1 MFCVKFCHH
10 TYGWRRNN
18 KCYTFR
24 VKEASQMDQD
34 YKKQVRQY
42 ILNQDT
48 LVRAVFS
55 GGQKGSSLQ
64 WDKVL
69 VRPVEIKG
77 NLNLQF
83 SYFDEKKDLT
93 KNFSFEEAAQKV
105 DELLAL
111 PFRNIF
117 VETTKGSLQVNISK
131 KGKALVN
138 QKKASA
144 SHLIPDLAHDRQKS
158 RLLTAENA
166 APFLKAVG
174 IMTSDGKI
182 RADMQKKFKQINEF
196 LRLLDETD
204 SFDDFAKKPVHIVD
218 FGCGNAYLTFA
229 VYYYLHDLLNLDAH
243 VVGVDIKADLI
254 ERHQEKTKSLGW
266 DQLRFHVGTIADF
279 QPEVIP
285 DVVLA
290 LHACDTATDDA
301 LAQGI
306 RWNSKLIVCAPCCQ
320 HELQEQMSLLPMPTQ
335 LLPIFHHGIL
345 FERMGDIL
353 TDTFRA
359 TILRIMGYR
368 TDVTQFVPIE
378 HTAKNLMI
386 RAVKT
391 SPPGNQRWVEE
402 YRNLKTFWQVTP
414 YLERL
419 LGEPYLPFL

>member
-1 MFCVKFCHH
+1 M
-10 TYGWRRNN
+10 
-18 KCYTFR
+18 
-24 VKEASQMDQD
+24 EQE
-34 YKKQVRQY
+34 YKKQVLQH
-42 ILNQDT
+42 ILNQDSF
-48 LVRAVFS
+48 VRAVFS
-55 GGQKGSSLQ
+55 GKQKGSALP
-64 WDKVL
+64 WVKVL

-77 NLNLQF
+77 DLNWQF
-83 SYFDEKKDLT
+83 SYFDEKQAVT
-93 KNFSFEEAAQKV
+93 KNYSSEDASAKV
-105 DELLAL
+105 AELLAL

-117 VETTKGSLQVNISK
+117 VETGAGNLQVNISK

-138 QKKASA
+138 KKKESA
-144 SHLIPDLAHDRQKS
+144 STRMPDLTHDRQKS

-174 IMTSDGKI
+174 IMTNDGRI
-182 RADMQKKFKQINEF
+182 RADMQRKFKQINEF

-204 SFDDFAKKPVHIVD
+204 SFEDFARRPVHLVD

-229 VYYYLHDLLNLDAH
+229 VYYYLHELLRLDAH
-243 VVGVDIKADLI
+243 VTGVDIKADLI
-254 ERHQEKTKSLGW
+254 QRHQEKVRALGW
-266 DQLRFHVGTIADF
+266 NQLTFHTGTIADF
-279 QPEVIP
+279 RPTTIPE
-285 DVVLA
+285 VVLA

-306 RWNSKLIVCAPCCQ
+306 RWNSKLIVAAPCCQ
-320 HELQEQMSLLPMPTQ
+320 HELQEQMARLPMPTQ

-402 YRNLKTFWQVTP
+402 YRNLKAFWQVTP

-419 LGEPYLPFL
+419 LGEPHVQFLR

>member
-1 MFCVKFCHH
+1 M
-10 TYGWRRNN
+10 
-18 KCYTFR
+18 
-24 VKEASQMDQD
+24 EQD
-34 YKKQVRQY
+34 YKKQVHDQ
-42 ILNQDT
+42 ILNQDSF
-48 LVRAVFS
+48 VRGVFS
-55 GGQKGSSLQ
+55 GGQKGSSLP
-64 WDKVL
+64 WVKVL
-69 VRPVEIKG
+69 VRPVEIKDD
-77 NLNLQF
+77 LHLQF
-83 SYFDEKKDLT
+83 SYFDEKKDIT
-93 KNFSFEEAAQKV
+93 KNYSFEEASTKL

-117 VETTKGSLQVNISK
+117 IESTTGNLQINISK

-138 QKKASA
+138 QKKTPA
-144 SHLIPDLAHDRQKS
+144 SHPTFDLSHDRQKS
-158 RLLTAENA
+158 RLLTTENA
-166 APFLKAVG
+166 TPFLKAVG

-182 RADMQKKFKQINEF
+182 RADMQRKFKQINEF

-204 SFDDFAKKPVHIVD
+204 SFDDFKGKPVHVVD

-229 VYYYLHDLLNLDAH
+229 VYYYLHDVLNLDAH
-243 VVGVDIKADLI
+243 VAGVDIKADLI
-254 ERHQEKTKSLGW
+254 ERHQEKVKSLGW
-266 DQLRFHVGTIADF
+266 NQLTFHAGTIADF
-279 QPEVIP
+279 QPAVIP

-301 LAQGI
+301 LARGI
-306 RWNSKLIVCAPCCQ
+306 HWDSKLIVCAPCCQ
-320 HELQEQMSLLPMPTQ
+320 HELQEQMSHLPMPSQ

-391 SPPGNQRWVEE
+391 SPPGNQRWIEE
-402 YRNLKTFWQVTP
+402 YKNLKVFWQVTP

-419 LGEPYLPFL
+419 LGEPYLQFL

>member
-1 MFCVKFCHH
+1 MK
-10 TYGWRRNN
+10 
-18 KCYTFR
+18 
-24 VKEASQMDQD
+24 QD
-34 YKKQVRQY
+34 YKKLVQDH

-48 LVRAVFS
+48 FIRAVFS
-55 GGQKGSSLQ
+55 GGQKGASPE
-64 WDKVL
+64 WVKVV
-69 VRPVEIKG
+69 VRLVEIKG
-77 NLNLQF
+77 FINLQF
-83 SYFDEKKDLT
+83 SYFDEKKDIT
-93 KNFSFEEAAQKV
+93 KNYSFDEASAKL
-105 DELLAL
+105 DELLAHS
-111 PFRNIF
+111 FRNIF
-117 VETTKGSLQVNISK
+117 VENTTGSLQVNISK

-138 QKKASA
+138 AAKSMASVPIA
-144 SHLIPDLAHDRQKS
+144 DLSHDRQKS
-158 RLLTAENA
+158 RLLTTDNA
-166 APFLKAVG
+166 SPFLKAVG
-174 IMTSDGKI
+174 IMTKDGKI

-204 SFDDFAKKPVHIVD
+204 SFSDFKEKPVHIVD

-229 VYYYLHDLLNLDAH
+229 IYYYLHNILSLDAH

-254 ERHQEKTKSLGW
+254 ERHQEKAKALGW
-266 DQLRFHVGTIADF
+266 NQLTFHAGKISDF
-279 QPEVIP
+279 QSEVRP

-320 HELQEQMSLLPMPTQ
+320 HELQEQMSHLPMPAQ

-386 RAVKT
+386 RAAKT
-391 SPPGNQRWVEE
+391 SPPGNTRWVEE
-402 YRNLKTFWQVTP
+402 YQNLKAFWQVTP

-419 LGEPYLPFL
+419 LGEPYTQFL

>member
-1 MFCVKFCHH
+1 M
-10 TYGWRRNN
+10 
-18 KCYTFR
+18 
-24 VKEASQMDQD
+24 EQD
-34 YKKQVRQY
+34 YKKQVHKH

-48 LVRAVFS
+48 FVRAVFS
-55 GGQKGSSLQ
+55 SGQKASSLQ
-64 WDKVL
+64 WVKVL

-77 NLNLQF
+77 SLNLQF
-83 SYFDEKKDLT
+83 SYFDEKKDIT
-93 KNFSFEEAAQKV
+93 KNYSFEEAAQKV
-105 DELLAL
+105 NELLAL

-117 VETTKGSLQVNISK
+117 VENTTGNLQVNISK

-138 QKKASA
+138 EKKASA
-144 SHLIPDLAHDRQKS
+144 STPILDLSHDRQKS
-158 RLLTAENA
+158 RLLTAENS

-174 IMTSDGKI
+174 IMTQDGRI
-182 RADMQKKFKQINEF
+182 RADMQRKFKQINEF

-204 SFDDFAKKPVHIVD
+204 SFDDFVGKPVHIVD

-229 VYYYLHDLLNLDAH
+229 VYYYLHDILNLDAH
-243 VVGVDIKADLI
+243 VIGVDIKADLI
-254 ERHQEKTKSLGW
+254 ERHQEKVKSLGW
-266 DQLRFHVGTIADF
+266 NQLTFHVGTIADF

-306 RWNSKLIVCAPCCQ
+306 RWNSRLIVCAPCCQ
-320 HELQEQMSLLPMPTQ
+320 HELQEQMSHLPMPTQ

-386 RAVKT
+386 RAAKT
-391 SPPGNQRWVEE
+391 SPPGNPRWIEE
-402 YRNLKTFWQVTP
+402 YRNLKAFWQVTP

-419 LGEPYLPFL
+419 LGEPYSQFL